1 MLHSPAATGHDLL
14 ERGLSLKHDALVGWH
29 CSGHSYD
36 VQVYVPNELVGV
48 DSVHQHQHRKFK
60 IFTTIMSAYKVLKTM
75 AQRSM
80 AMFVAVLPLIIRVEC
95 DDGPTSCG
103 PTNACCP
110 TKDPLGM
117 AEYEII
123 W

>member
-1 MLHSPAATGHDLL
+1 MYTSISI
-14 ERGLSLKHDALVGWH
+14 ESLRSSLP
-29 CSGHSYD
+29 S
-36 VQVYVPNELVGV
+36 L
-48 DSVHQHQHRKFK
+48 
-60 IFTTIMSAYKVLKTM
+60 SAYKVLKTM